1 LPFSFNLPRP
11 TKSSKSSSNVGLQV
25 RGTTALRCAGESAKL
40 GLRTLEFWIDQLP
53 SEALDRV
60 AACPADWASLLLAVC
75 SHLRPSPYPYGTHAI
90 RILGKLGGRNR
101 TFLRELMAMPGT
113 VEGEDDAPALPT
125 AALVLE
131 SVQSTYVSSVAYAL
145 GSQSAAGPTGIITVT
160 GNTDT
165 NLNGKTLA
173 LTATYDTSNGQ
184 LTWVCTAGSTNG
196 IAAKFLPASCKS
208 SS

>member
-1 LPFSFNLPRP
+1 MSKHIQQGFTLIELMIVIAIVGILAAVALPRYQEY
-11 TKSSKSSSNVGLQV
+11 TV
-25 RGTTALRCAGESAKL
+25 RAKVAEMILAAQPGKVALAESVQ
-40 GLRTLEFWIDQLP
+40 IN
-53 SEALDRV
+53 S
-60 AACPADWASLLLAVC
+60 
-75 SHLRPSPYPYGTHAI
+75 
-90 RILGKLGGRNR
+90 
-101 TFLRELMAMPGT
+101 AMP
-113 VEGEDDAPALPT
+113 AT

-131 SVQSTYVSSVAYAL
+131 SVQSTYVSSVAYAY
-145 GSQSAAGPTGIITVT
+145 GSLNGTSATGVITVT
-160 GNTDT
+160 GNTDA

>member
-1 LPFSFNLPRP
+1 MSKHIQQGFTLIELMIVIAIVGILAAVALPRYQEY
-11 TKSSKSSSNVGLQV
+11 TV
-25 RGTTALRCAGESAKL
+25 RAKVSEMILAAQPGKVALAESVQ
-40 GLRTLEFWIDQLP
+40 IN
-53 SEALDRV
+53 S
-60 AACPADWASLLLAVC
+60 
-75 SHLRPSPYPYGTHAI
+75 
-90 RILGKLGGRNR
+90 
-101 TFLRELMAMPGT
+101 AMP
-113 VEGEDDAPALPT
+113 AT

-131 SVQSTYVSSVAYAL
+131 SVQSTYVSSVAYAY
-145 GSQSAAGPTGIITVT
+145 GSLNGTSATGVITVT
-160 GNTDT
+160 GNTDS

>member
-1 LPFSFNLPRP
+1 MKNASAKGFTLIELMIVIAIVGILAAVALPRYQEY
-11 TKSSKSSSNVGLQV
+11 TV
-25 RGTTALRCAGESAKL
+25 RAKVAEMILAAQPGKVALAESVQ
-40 GLRTLEFWIDQLP
+40 IN
-53 SEALDRV
+53 S
-60 AACPADWASLLLAVC
+60 
-75 SHLRPSPYPYGTHAI
+75 
-90 RILGKLGGRNR
+90 
-101 TFLRELMAMPGT
+101 AMP
-113 VEGEDDAPALPT
+113 AT

-131 SVQSTYVSSVAYAL
+131 SVQSTYVSSVAYAY
-145 GSQSAAGPTGIITVT
+145 GSLNGTSATGVITVT
-160 GNTDT
+160 GNTDA

>member
-1 LPFSFNLPRP
+1 MKNASAKGFTLIELMIVIAIVGILAAVALPRYQDY
-11 TKSSKSSSNVGLQV
+11 TV
-25 RGTTALRCAGESAKL
+25 RAK
-40 GLRTLEFWIDQLP
+40 
-53 SEALDRV
+53 V
-60 AACPADWASLLLAVC
+60 AEMILAAQ
-75 SHLRPSPYPYGTHAI
+75 P
-90 RILGKLGGRNR
+90 GKLALAESVQ
-101 TFLRELMAMPGT
+101 THSAMPAT
-113 VEGEDDAPALPT
+113 T
-125 AALVLE
+125 ALVLE
-131 SVQSTYVSSVAYAL
+131 SVQTTYVSSVAYAL
-145 GSQSAAGPTGIITVT
+145 GSQSATGATGIITVT

>member
-1 LPFSFNLPRP
+1 MSKHIQQGFTLIELMIVIAIVGILAAVALPRYQEY
-11 TKSSKSSSNVGLQV
+11 TV
-25 RGTTALRCAGESAKL
+25 RAKVSEMILAAQPGKVALAESVQ
-40 GLRTLEFWIDQLP
+40 IN
-53 SEALDRV
+53 S
-60 AACPADWASLLLAVC
+60 
-75 SHLRPSPYPYGTHAI
+75 
-90 RILGKLGGRNR
+90 
-101 TFLRELMAMPGT
+101 AMP
-113 VEGEDDAPALPT
+113 AT

-131 SVQSTYVSSVAYAL
+131 SVQSTYVSSVAYAY
-145 GSQSAAGPTGIITVT
+145 GSLNGTSATGVITVT
-160 GNTDT
+160 GNTDA